1 MAVSGLTGHR
11 KRSRADGGAS
21 EVLPVHSSVPSDSIR
36 ELDPTKAAV
45 FAECRAALEK
55 ELTGSLSRL
64 FSQLTG
70 LPLHVLWHQPF
81 LSKPEDRS
89 AVSCPKLTGEAM
101 ASGRPPTA
109 CRICVAKFWQAR
121 PEAISDQRRFAGACG
136 CTNLCNTLRLERVPL
151 LTLVVQAQVRRE
163 EGKSGPETTPPL
175 RQEAA
180 AGQLEIPASLSPAQ
194 VTEAGL
200 KHAEALLQL
209 LVHDLDA
216 TARACL
222 KEHQLHAACRG
233 RKQRKAA
240 APGRPLPPAATGS
253 DAGAR
258 HGPGTHARQTVH
270 AMLAYIHQHYHHPM
284 ALRQLAESLGMNA
297 NYLSDLFHKIL
308 GVTYHQYLDELRLAK
323 AEELLRDTHACVC
336 DVSCAVGYAS
346 PNHFRHVFKLHHG
359 GLSPC
364 AWREA
369 VVRPVSA

>member
-1 MAVSGLTGHR
+1 M
-11 KRSRADGGAS
+11 ADGGAS

-45 FAECRAALEK
+45 FAECRAALER

-64 FSQLTG
+64 FTQLTR
-70 LPLHVLWHQPF
+70 LPLHVLWHPPF
-81 LSKPEDRS
+81 LSKPEGWS
-89 AVSCPKLTGEAM
+89 AVRCPKLAAEAM
-101 ASGRPPTA
+101 ASDRPPTA
-109 CRICVAKFWQAR
+109 CRICVAKFWR
-121 PEAISDQRRFAGACG
+121 GRLEAISDQRRFAGACG

-151 LTLVVQAQVRRE
+151 LTLVVQAHVRRE
-163 EGKSGPETTPPL
+163 EEKSGPETTPPL

-180 AGQLEIPASLSPAQ
+180 AGQLEIPASLSQAQ

-200 KHAEALLQL
+200 EHAEALLQL

-216 TARACL
+216 TARVCL
-222 KEHQLHAACRG
+222 KEHQLHAAG
-233 RKQRKAA
+233 RRTKKRKSAKSG
-240 APGRPLPPAATGS
+240 PSPDRPHPPAAAGL
-253 DAGAR
+253 DAGTR

-284 ALRQLAESLGMNA
+284 ALRELAKSLGMNA

-369 VVRPVSA
+369 VVRPVWA